1 MNKFSDLNIPH
12 LLLNSLT
19 LNNFITPTEIQ
30 EKTIPLGLQGKDI
43 IGSAQTG
50 TGKTL
55 AFLIP
60 TIKNLLENKNHTAI
74 VIEPTR
80 ELAQQVLD
88 VAISICKQG
97 LNIRSTLL
105 IGGESYTKQINQLKN
120 NPRIIIGTPGRIIDH
135 LNRKTLNLNE
145 CHTLILDET
154 DRMFDMGFYIQ
165 LENIIKHIP
174 AERQTLMFSAT
185 FPKEIEDMAA
195 KQLKDPARVFVQP
208 PQDPNALS
216 KDLIQTTIKLK
227 EEEKYDE
234 LLKQIEEREGSI
246 IIFVKTK
253 RGVDFLSHKLL
264 KDKIRCCS
272 IHGDLHQRTRE
283 KIIEKFR
290 NKKSRILIGTDVIA
304 RGLDIPHVM
313 HVINYDVPL
322 APEDYVHRVGRTAR
336 NGANGFAVTFLTP
349 EDDKRWDA
357 IQCLLDPTKKKKYN
371 HTRERQRRSAFD
383 KFGYKN
389 GSRFKRGP
397 RNRFLD
403 KKRFFDKRKSKKRV
417 DKNFPGN

>member
-1 MNKFSDLNIPH
+1 MLRQQKFKK
-12 LLLNSLT
+12 
-19 LNNFITPTEIQ
+19 
-30 EKTIPLGLQGKDI
+30 KTIPLGLEGKDI

-74 VIEPTR
+74 IIEPTR

-88 VAISICKQG
+88 VSISLCKQG
-97 LNIRSTLL
+97 LGIRSTLL
-105 IGGESYTKQINQLKN
+105 IGGESYLKQTNSLKN
-120 NPRIIIGTPGRIIDH
+120 NTRIIIGTPGRIIDH
-135 LNRKTLNLNE
+135 LNRKNLDLSE

-165 LENIIKHIP
+165 LESIIKHIP
-174 AERQTLMFSAT
+174 EERQTLMFSAT
-185 FPKEIEDMAA
+185 FPKEVEEMAT
-195 KQLKDPARVFVQP
+195 KQLKNPERVFVQP

-216 KDLIQTTIKLK
+216 KDLVQTTVELK
-227 EEEKYDE
+227 EEEKYTE
-234 LLKQIEEREGSI
+234 LLKQIEEREGAI

-253 RGVDFLSHKLL
+253 RGVDTLSHRLL

-272 IHGDLHQRTRE
+272 IYGDLHQRTRE
-283 KIIEKFR
+283 KIIDKFR
-290 NKKSRILIGTDVIA
+290 KKKSRILIGTDVIA

-336 NGANGFAVTFLTP
+336 NGAAGYAITFLTP
-349 EDDKRWDA
+349 DDNRRWDA
-357 IQCLLDPTKKKKYN
+357 IQCLLDPTRKKKY
-371 HTRERQRRSAFD
+371 HDEKRPQRRFAYNKFGDRRD
-383 KFGYKN
+383 KF
-389 GSRFKRGP
+389 
-397 RNRFLD
+397 RNRSRNKFSD
-403 KKRFFDKRKSKKRV
+403 RKKFSNRRQNFKKDR
-417 DKNFPGN
+417 

>member
-1 MNKFSDLNIPH
+1 MTKFSDLDIPEP
-12 LLLNSLT
+12 LLNSL
-19 LNNFITPTEIQ
+19 NANEFINPTEIQ

-60 TIKNLLENKNHTAI
+60 TIKNLLENKDSKAI
-74 VIEPTR
+74 IIEPTR

-88 VAISICKQG
+88 VAISLCKHG
-97 LNIRSTLL
+97 LGIRSTLL
-105 IGGESYTKQINQLKN
+105 IGGESHFFQIKNLKN
-120 NPRIIIGTPGRIIDH
+120 NTRIVIGTPGRIIDH
-135 LNRKTLNLNE
+135 LDRKTLDLSN

-165 LENIIKHIP
+165 LESIFKYLP
-174 AERQTLMFSAT
+174 SERQTLMFSAT
-185 FPKEIEDMAA
+185 FPKEVEAMAA
-195 KQLKDPARVFVQP
+195 KQLKNPERVFVQP

-216 KDLIQTTIKLK
+216 KDLIQTTVNVK

-234 LLKQIEEREGSI
+234 LLKQINEREGSI
-246 IIFVKTK
+246 IVFVKTK
-253 RGVDFLSHKLL
+253 KGVDALSRKLL
-264 KDKIRCCS
+264 RDKIRCCS

-283 KIIEKFR
+283 KIIDKFR

-336 NGANGFAVTFLTP
+336 NGASGCAVTFLTP
-349 EDDKRWDA
+349 NDDKSWDA
-357 IQCLLDPTKKKKYN
+357 IQCILDPSKKSKFNGGRK
-371 HTRERQRRSAFD
+371 RFSDRRDFN
-383 KFGYKN
+383 KFGNRVNKFGN
-389 GSRFKRGP
+389 KRFRSRGGFGDKRGFGG
-397 RNRFLD
+397 RKRSF
-403 KKRFFDKRKSKKRV
+403 KKDI
-417 DKNFPGN
+417 